1 MRMDGTGSHASRRPL
16 SSSLHVPDG
25 YFPKSIQKVMKRTLS
40 LIGLLVLGILL
51 LFNPDTGLITA
62 VAGDMTVTLPAPA
75 EPASATAQ
83 SHGTHAS
90 TTTGEPPPGSEP
102 TEGTAEPTTTTSVDP
117 STTSTTTVVPT
128 DVSVTGAS
136 VSTEFGEF
144 QVEIIIES
152 GVMVDV
158 VTLSEPGDRKSRRI
172 NDYVL
177 PLYEEDVISTQSAD
191 IDAISGA
198 TVTWGA
204 YTASVRSAMDE
215 AGI

>member
-1 MRMDGTGSHASRRPL
+1 
-16 SSSLHVPDG
+16 
-25 YFPKSIQKVMKRTLS
+25 MKRTLS

-62 VAGDMTVTLPAPA
+62 VAGDVAVALPAVVEPTSTTGQTHQTVT
-75 EPASATAQ
+75 
-83 SHGTHAS
+83 S
-90 TTTGEPPPGSEP
+90 TTSGEPP
-102 TEGTAEPTTTTSVDP
+102 
-117 STTSTTTVVPT
+117 TTSTPTSGAAESTTNTTVVAPT
-128 DVSVTGAS
+128 DGSVVGAS
-136 VSTEFGEF
+136 IPTEFGEF
-144 QVEIIIES
+144 QVEVIVED
-152 GVMVDV
+152 GAMVDII
-158 VTLSEPGDRKSRRI
+158 TISEPGDRKSRQI

>member
-1 MRMDGTGSHASRRPL
+1 
-16 SSSLHVPDG
+16 
-25 YFPKSIQKVMKRTLS
+25 MKRTLS

-62 VAGDMTVTLPAPA
+62 VGADVTVALPAPI
-75 EPASATAQ
+75 EPEATSGQ
-83 SHGTHAS
+83 SHRTDTS
-90 TTTGEPPPGSEP
+90 TTTGEPPPDSSE
-102 TEGTAEPTTTTSVDP
+102 
-117 STTSTTTVVPT
+117 STTSTSAVGPT
-128 DVSVTGAS
+128 DGSVLGAS
-136 VSTEFGEF
+136 VPTEFGEF
-144 QVEIIIES
+144 QVEIIIED
-152 GVMVDV
+152 GAMVDII
-158 VTLSEPGDRKSRRI
+158 TLSEPGDRKSRQI

>member
-1 MRMDGTGSHASRRPL
+1 
-16 SSSLHVPDG
+16 
-25 YFPKSIQKVMKRTLS
+25 MKRTLS

-51 LFNPDTGLITA
+51 LFNPDAGLITA
-62 VAGDMTVTLPAPA
+62 VAGDMTVTLPAPV
-75 EPASATAQ
+75 EPENATSR
-83 SHGTHAS
+83 SHRTHAS
-90 TTTGEPPPGSEP
+90 TTTGEPPPTTDP
-102 TEGTAEPTTTTSVDP
+102 TEETPESTTTTSVDP

-128 DVSVTGAS
+128 DGSVLGAS
-136 VSTEFGEF
+136 VPTEFGEF
-144 QVEIIIES
+144 QVEIIIEG
-152 GVMVDV
+152 GVIVDV
-158 VTLSEPGDRKSRRI
+158 VTLSEPGDRKSRQI

>member
-1 MRMDGTGSHASRRPL
+1 MGGARSHGSRRPL
-16 SSSLHVPDG
+16 SSFPHIPDG
-25 YFPKSIQKVMKRTLS
+25 YFHESIQKVMKRTLS

-62 VAGDMTVTLPAPA
+62 VGADVTVALPAPV
-75 EPASATAQ
+75 EPEVATGQ
-83 SHGTHAS
+83 SHRTDTS
-90 TTTGEPPPGSEP
+90 TTTGEPPPTTDPTGGTSES
-102 TEGTAEPTTTTSVDP
+102 TTTTSVDP
-117 STTSTTTVVPT
+117 STTSTTTVV
-128 DVSVTGAS
+128 VSDGSVIGAS
-136 VSTEFGEF
+136 VPTEFGEF
-144 QVEIIIES
+144 QVKIIIEG

-158 VTLSEPGDRKSRRI
+158 ITLSEPGDRKSRQI